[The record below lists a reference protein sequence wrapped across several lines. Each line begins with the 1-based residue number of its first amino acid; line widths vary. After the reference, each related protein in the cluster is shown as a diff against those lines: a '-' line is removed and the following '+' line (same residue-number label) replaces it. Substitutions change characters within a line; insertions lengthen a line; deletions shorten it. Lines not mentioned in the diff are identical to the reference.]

1 MFGSGIVIDHNFK
14 KKFGQNFLQDNNI
27 IKKIA
32 NVCETNKDD
41 LIIEIGPGGGALTKE
56 LVNKSQVLAYEID
69 SELKDYLLSEFSNSN
84 INFIFDDFLNRSIK
98 EDLSNYKYNNLFIIA
113 NLPYY
118 ITTPIINKI
127 IEEKIDVNK
136 MVLMVQKEVGDRFSA
151 KEGTKDNSSITIF
164 LNYYF
169 DIKREFIVSRNA
181 FYPKPNVDSI
191 ILSFTK
197 KDKKYN
203 VNNEGLF
210 FKLVRDS
217 FKQKRKTLRN
227 NLKDYNF
234 SKIEEVLVKNNMP
247 LDIRAE
253 NIPMEIFI
261 EISNNL

>member
-1 MFGSGIVIDHNFK
+1 MINHKFK

-69 SELKDYLLSEFSNSN
+69 SELKDYLLNEFSNSN

-151 KEGTKDNSSITIF
+151 KEGTKDYSSITIF

-203 VNNEGLF
+203 VNNESLF

-253 NIPMEIFI
+253 NIPIEIFI